1 MSSNKE
7 GLFTVYVI
15 FCQPTLISEC
25 KTTSVH
31 RNCYKM
37 SHSHEKD
44 EVRNR
49 TRGGGNELSTFFD
62 RTKTSVMAITFCA
75 CCCLAFLLNHLFI
88 CQTAKKTPCLGFNLI
103 FHLLLE
109 LLARAGGKWVLS
121 HFWIFSMGQILPP
134 CSGWIVLHQPLG

>member
-25 KTTSVH
+25 KPTSVH

-44 EVRNR
+44 EARNR
-49 TRGGGNELSTFFD
+49 TIGGGNELSTFFD
-62 RTKTSVMAITFCA
+62 KTRTSVMAITFCA
-75 CCCLAFLLNHLFI
+75 CYYLAFLLNDLFI
-88 CQTAKKTPCLGFNLI
+88 CQTAKKPHVLVLISGKGRWQMSSFSFLNLLHGTNSASLFRLNSSSPALGI
-103 FHLLLE
+103 E
-109 LLARAGGKWVLS
+109 
-121 HFWIFSMGQILPP
+121 
-134 CSGWIVLHQPLG
+134 